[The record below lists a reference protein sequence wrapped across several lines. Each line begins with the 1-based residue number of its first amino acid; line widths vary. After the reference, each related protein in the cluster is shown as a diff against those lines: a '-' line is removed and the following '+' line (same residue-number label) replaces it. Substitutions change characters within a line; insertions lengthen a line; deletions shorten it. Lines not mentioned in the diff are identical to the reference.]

1 MDMNSQFKK
10 GVIEM
15 CVLKMI
21 GHKDMYG
28 FELIQAISKEIEVN
42 ENTLYPILRRLT
54 KQELF
59 STYTETIAGVGAPR
73 KYYQITNLG
82 EEKLLGYETEW
93 NKFIESVQR
102 ILGGA
107 SNEN

>member
-10 GVIEM
+10 GIIEM

-21 GHKDMYG
+21 SHKDMYG
-28 FELIQAISKEIEVN
+28 FELIQSISKEIEVN

-59 STYTETIAGVGAPR
+59 DTYTETIAGVGAPR
-73 KYYQITNLG
+73 KYYTLTSLG
-82 EEKLLGYETEW
+82 KEKLVEYETEW
-93 NKFIESVQR
+93 NKFIESVKR

-107 SNEN
+107 SK